1 MPNYQHNDQINDEF
15 NTDLLLDQIFEE
27 EEDIMYGI
35 SDYDYNHNQP
45 QTNINHQYYPR
56 QDKQH
61 YIGLPF
67 HIQGRQELI
76 MSGTVHPQTFYK
88 YSGQDIERYLFESR
102 CYEDPNAFITYNNNG
117 HNSHNGHNNTVPK
130 AEIMQLHMLADG
142 TYSVVLKTHWLR
154 ILQRRWRRIYNG
166 RLGQ

>member
-1 MPNYQHNDQINDEF
+1 MPDYQINDEF
-15 NTDLLLDQIFEE
+15 NHDLLLDQIHEE

-45 QTNINHQYYPR
+45 PNNNINHNYYPR

-67 HIQGRQELI
+67 HIPGRPELI
-76 MSGTVHPQTFYK
+76 MSGTVHPTTFYK

-102 CYEDPNAFITYNNNG
+102 CYEDPNAFIIYNC
-117 HNSHNGHNNTVPK
+117 HNGHNNLPK

-154 ILQRRWRRIYNG
+154 ILQRRWRRIYAG
-166 RLGQ
+166 RQ